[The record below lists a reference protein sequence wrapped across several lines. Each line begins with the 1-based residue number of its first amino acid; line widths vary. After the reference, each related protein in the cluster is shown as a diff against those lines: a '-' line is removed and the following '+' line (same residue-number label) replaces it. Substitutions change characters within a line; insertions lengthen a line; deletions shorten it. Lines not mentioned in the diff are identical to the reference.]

1 MPPPVAPRLHPLFH
15 EVLHTTGLLLLE
27 DADADTICQR
37 VFEAVREPLRIDCYF
52 HFLVVPEGTHLE
64 LASSGG
70 NEIIRSMLGTPL
82 DFGQAVCGTV
92 AQRCEPMDVRYVQH
106 SNDPMTSLIRS
117 VGVRAYACNPLILH
131 GRVLGTLSFGSTE
144 RDAFSREDVE
154 LFSLIAQQITLATYR
169 RQQQDH
175 MRYTE
180 QLATAGRMSAAL
192 AHEINNPLESL
203 ATVLYLLRDE
213 VHSAEAQEHVR
224 MAEAQVSKLAET
236 TRRTL
241 EMFRGKMPLAHPV
254 NISELA
260 AELAQDIRLPRDV
273 SLRTDIDPHLCIRG
287 VPGELR
293 QVLFNLMLN
302 AASYSP
308 MRGTVTMEVCRAGR
322 HCEIRVRDE
331 GPGIPEDAQP
341 RIFEPFYTTRRK
353 GGTGIGLWISKEM
366 IERYGGTLTFRT
378 APEWGT
384 EFLAR
389 MPLVH

>member
-1 MPPPVAPRLHPLFH
+1 M
-15 EVLHTTGLLLLE
+15 LLLQ
-27 DADADTICQR
+27 DADADLICQA
-37 VFEAVREPLRIDCYF
+37 VFDAIRGPLEIDCYF
-52 HFLVVPEGTHLE
+52 HYLVVPEGTHME

-70 NEIIRSMLGTPL
+70 NEIIRSLLGTPL

-92 AQRCEPMDVRYVQH
+92 AQRCEGMHVRYVQH
-106 SNDPMTSLIRS
+106 SSDPMTSIIRS
-117 VGVRAYACNPLILH
+117 VGVRAYSCSPLLLNDRI
-131 GRVLGTLSFGSTE
+131 LGTLSFGSTE
-144 RDAFSREDVE
+144 RDAFSQEEIE
-154 LFSLIAQQITLATYR
+154 LFGLIAQQVTLATDR
-169 RQQQDH
+169 RQKQEH
-175 MRYTE
+175 LRYVE

-213 VHSAEAQEHVR
+213 VQTAEGREHIS

-241 EMFRGKMPLAHPV
+241 EMFRGKMPLACPV
-254 NISELA
+254 NISELT

-273 SLRTDIDPHLCIRG
+273 ELRTEIDPAICVRG

-293 QVLFNLMLN
+293 QVLFNLLLN

-308 MRGTVTMEVCRAGR
+308 VRGAVTLTVKRAGPN
-322 HCEIRVRDE
+322 CEIRVRDQ
-331 GPGIPEDAQP
+331 GPGIPADVQAKVFQ
-341 RIFEPFYTTRRK
+341 PFYTTRRS

-366 IERYGGTLTFRT
+366 IERYGGTLTFT
-378 APEWGT
+378 TSPENGT

-389 MPLVH
+389 MPVVN

>member
-1 MPPPVAPRLHPLFH
+1 
-15 EVLHTTGLLLLE
+15 VLHTTGLLLLQ
-27 DADADTICQR
+27 DAEADVICQQ
-37 VFEAVREPLRIDCYF
+37 VFEAIREPLEIDCYF
-52 HFLVVPEGTHLE
+52 HYLVAPEGTHLE

-70 NEIIRSMLGTPL
+70 NDIIRSMLGTPL

-92 AQRCEPMDVRYVQH
+92 AGRCEGMHVRYVQH
-106 SNDPMTSLIRS
+106 SNDAMTSIIRS
-117 VGVRAYACNPLILH
+117 VGVRAYSCSPLMLD

-144 RDAFSREDVE
+144 RDFFEHE
-154 LFSLIAQQITLATYR
+154 EIQLFGLIAQQVTLATDR
-169 RQQQDH
+169 RQRQEH
-175 MRYTE
+175 LRYVE

-213 VHSAEAQEHVR
+213 VQSEEAREHLQ

-241 EMFRGKMPLAHPV
+241 EMFRGKMPLAAPV
-254 NISELA
+254 NVSGLAEELVR
-260 AELAQDIRLPRDV
+260 DIRLPRDV
-273 SLRTDIDPHLCIRG
+273 GLRSEIDPGLCVRA
-287 VPGELR
+287 VAGELR
-293 QVLFNLMLN
+293 QVLFNLLLN
-302 AASYSP
+302 AAAYSP
-308 MRGTVTMEVCRAGR
+308 LRAVVTLKVKRVGE

-331 GPGIPEDAQP
+331 GPGILEESRA

-366 IERYGGTLTFRT
+366 IERYGGTLTFET
-378 APEWGT
+378 EAGVGT

-389 MPLVH
+389 LPLVK